1 MWGLKSDVV
10 YNYNA
15 YFPECNP
22 ANISTK
28 HIQLSE
34 VVKTENLVKTHTS
47 VMIQHIKNRHTNK
60 KWSTRKNFRDSDL
73 SKTG

>member
-1 MWGLKSDVV
+1 ML

-22 ANISTK
+22 SNISTK
-28 HIQLSE
+28 HIQLNE
-34 VVKTENLVKTHTS
+34 VSKTENIVKTHTS
-47 VMIQHIKNRHTNK
+47 VMIQHIKNSRHTNK
-60 KWSTRKNFRDSDL
+60 KWSTRKHFRDSNL